1 MEKKGKKE
9 EPVQNKT
16 VDVVA
21 DSNYSII
28 SPEYNKAF
36 RAWRNNEKNE
46 YAFRCRKREG
56 EAVYVEGVGYHA
68 QDPAAEERRAMIRIN
83 MIIGIGMLFYLL
95 IEHLLPAIL
104 MSLVHLLGVDV
115 SYCYSDGTVYG
126 NQMVVLVILMLKT
139 LLKYLVPICIFRR
152 SFRMPRQVAY
162 HLKPVVPRDVPIS
175 TFVTLVVFAVANVWL
190 LFSPINVLRTSTLG
204 SAYYTVSYMDHSYQI
219 IYLLFELLMV
229 CVMQEVLIH
238 GDMLHVLRQ
247 FGDWHAIILT
257 AFMAVC
263 MTPSYAT
270 ALMELTFAIV
280 SGISVIRSGS
290 LLVPILNRI
299 LYHLLLFLF
308 FIMEIWPNQVLYS
321 YRLLMM
327 LGILL
332 IGILGCLLLI
342 RPSKQNPALM
352 PQKHYISGKERI
364 RLLFHMGPLAI
375 IFFLCALLMVIEVI
389 L

>member
-9 EPVQNKT
+9 EPVRNKT

-219 IYLLFELLMV
+219 IYLLFELFMV

-247 FGDWHAIILT
+247 FGDWHADYTDSLYGGLHDTQLCHGADGTDICHCKRHFCNSERFAVGTDSEPNSVSFAAVFVLHYGNLAKSGVVFLSPADDAGNFTDRNFGLSAADSSIQAESGADAPEALHFRKRTHSAVVPYGAAGNYLFPVCT
-257 AFMAVC
+257 AH
-263 MTPSYAT
+263 
-270 ALMELTFAIV
+270 
-280 SGISVIRSGS
+280 GD
-290 LLVPILNRI
+290 
-299 LYHLLLFLF
+299 
-308 FIMEIWPNQVLYS
+308 
-321 YRLLMM
+321 
-327 LGILL
+327 
-332 IGILGCLLLI
+332 
-342 RPSKQNPALM
+342 
-352 PQKHYISGKERI
+352 
-364 RLLFHMGPLAI
+364 
-375 IFFLCALLMVIEVI
+375 
-389 L
+389 